1 MRRTK
6 RIINEN
12 GRRRSIYESKV
23 DRVLSYT
30 FGAYFVGMGVLA
42 GTNNEWIGVILF
54 GILALLNGIT
64 NYQAE

>member
-1 MRRTK
+1 MRT
-6 RIINEN
+6 
-12 GRRRSIYESKV
+12 KV

-42 GTNNEWIGVILF
+42 GINNEWIGVISF